1 MQDNPNDPAF
11 LPERG
16 DLVWDGGAAA
26 ARAIRAPLETR
37 HLRYFVAVAEEEH
50 LGRAADRLNVAAS
63 AVSRRIQDLELDL
76 GVSLFERLPRG
87 IRLTAAGRDFLVSAR
102 EILNLIV
109 ASRDRMRRFAS
120 GPSGHLILAHG
131 DALTYVARPLVDSLM
146 ALQAKL
152 PGISFELRLM
162 APPEREARLLE
173 GSIDAALVHRGPR
186 NDKQIDGRIIGTAP
200 YVAFVPRSAAKGWG
214 DAVPIARLTG
224 MALVMWP
231 RFISP
236 STYDATLALLASGGY
251 RPETVLESYDIEA
264 IFSLI
269 AKGNA
274 VHIGPALPLQMPK
287 TVAALALSDL
297 DLQLEN
303 WLIWRRGHLSPP
315 LASLLDTL
323 NAGDE
328 KP

>member
-1 MQDNPNDPAF
+1 M
-11 LPERG
+11 
-16 DLVWDGGAAA
+16 
-26 ARAIRAPLETR
+26 ETK

-87 IRLTAAGRDFLVSAR
+87 IRLTAAGREFLDSAR

-120 GPSGHLILAHG
+120 GPAGHLVLAHG

-162 APPEREARLLE
+162 APPEREARLLD
-173 GSIDAALVHRGPR
+173 GSIDAALVHGRPR
-186 NDKQIDGRIIGTAP
+186 NDRQIDGRVIGAAP
-200 YVAFVPRSAAKGWG
+200 YVAFVPRSAARGWG
-214 DAVPIARLTG
+214 EAVPIARLTG

-231 RFISP
+231 RFINP
-236 STYDATLALLASGGY
+236 GTYDATLALLGAGGY
-251 RPETVLESYDIEA
+251 RPETILESYDTEA
-264 IFSLI
+264 IFGLI
-269 AKGNA
+269 AKGDA
-274 VHIGPALPLQMPK
+274 VHIGPSLPLPMPK
-287 TVAALALSDL
+287 AVVAIPLSDL

-303 WLIWRRGHLSPP
+303 WLIWRRGHLSPT
-315 LASLLDTL
+315 LASLLETMEAED
-323 NAGDE
+323 A
-328 KP
+328 